1 MAYTLLRTDVGTTSS
16 WGYTNSDSIYEFK
29 VEVWVEQSVTG
40 NYSKLLFKPYMR
52 SKGAYRTYSS
62 GWKIAFNQDTP
73 NYYRMFTHDLTAGS
87 SIMMGSPSEVTIYHD
102 TNGVANYSYYCH
114 FWNDTN
120 GGVGVLRS
128 GNVGT
133 SSSKISF
140 NLPTINRQANITR
153 VSTFTMSTPGVIEFD
168 KIISGFTYK
177 MYAYFGSTSQTI
189 STNVTSTTVSFT
201 PPKAWA
207 TQIPNA
213 TVGVGTILLQT
224 YSGST
229 LIGESR
235 SGFEC
240 HIWNASDAYPTFTS
254 LRLTGVNLWNGYYVK
269 GVSQVTASITGVTEA
284 YSSTVKT
291 YNLNGHGLDALTSS
305 ATSGILTQTGNLT
318 YTGKI
323 TDSRGRSYTK
333 TNSIVVEDYWK
344 PTISNVSVVRCDS
357 VGNPNAEGNH
367 VTVSFKSD
375 ICNIASANKNAK
387 LVTIKSK
394 VKGSYST
401 TTLVSGATLTEYSYQ
416 YISNALSGFDITKSY
431 EISITLSDSF
441 NSITSTTSISS
452 ASCVLNV
459 EEKGIGIGKYH
470 EKGALD
476 VKGEIYIDGGK
487 VPTIATDGVMEVGQY
502 IDMYHGNFNN
512 DYDVRFEVTNTRY
525 LEIRPAGKWAT
536 VYGGLT
542 VDDGNGNRI
551 DLIARTD
558 GTSMGNTACSKYLR
572 IANNG
577 WLHYNGDVAIN
588 RLGIADTRGSN
599 PAPNNWSSYQMSLD
613 FKTAS
618 DLGINNGS
626 ATWFN
631 VLTTK
636 GWSSDAADHPVSQLA
651 FNGDALYY
659 QSSNGGNGWRGWCR
673 IPMLH
678 YVHGYW
684 GLGIANNDTTSWLRT
699 PTSGFIPYE
708 PGGNSS
714 SLGTQSWMFK
724 EIHGKT
730 LYMAN
735 SRCFWASSTTDIMT
749 NSSILPDSNSGNPK
763 CLGYTNNKWAVVYA
777 NNGTIQTSDMRYKSD
792 IQEVDNEIFF
802 EMIKGTGVHT
812 YVLNDERVDL
822 PKAQPLTLENAPQE
836 QIHLGI
842 LAQELA
848 EFEGHE
854 FILNYDDESGYSV
867 NNYNLT
873 SAVMSALKVEI
884 SRREEAEK
892 RIEELES
899 RLARIEELLFKGE

>member
-52 SKGAYRTYSS
+52 SKGTYGTYSN

-114 FWNDTN
+114 FWNGTN

-189 STNVTSTTVSFT
+189 STNVTSTTVSFA

-235 SGFEC
+235 SRFEC

-284 YSSTVKT
+284 YSSTVQT

-487 VPTIATDGVMEVGQY
+487 VPTIATDGVMEAGQY
-502 IDMYHGNFNN
+502 IDFHHGHLNN
-512 DYDVRFEVTNTRY
+512 DFDVRLEVTYSRSLMIHAPNGEVSLSNADAGVAPTRCMNLYTRGSNDCAISNSLTGHY
-525 LEIRPAGKWAT
+525 LQ
-536 VYGGLT
+536 LL
-542 VDDGNGNRI
+542 D
-551 DLIARTD
+551 
-558 GTSMGNTACSKYLR
+558 
-572 IANNG
+572 NG
-577 WLHYNGDVAIN
+577 WLDYTGGMKIN
-588 RLGIADTRGSN
+588 RLGIKDARNVTY
-599 PAPNNWSSYQMSLD
+599 APDNYAPYQATLE

-684 GLGIANNDTTSWLRT
+684 GLGIANNDTTSWLRS
-699 PTSGFIPYE
+699 PASGFIPYE
-708 PGGNSS
+708 SGGNSS
-714 SLGTQSWMFK
+714 SLGTQSWLWK

-730 LYMAN
+730 IYMAN
-735 SRCFWASSTTDIMT
+735 GRAFWSSNTTDIMT
-749 NSSILPDSNSGNPK
+749 NASILPDSNNTK

-812 YVLNDERVDL
+812 YVLNNERVDL